1 MDDGY
6 FELLSD
12 FFCKLQRKGHFVLF
26 CTHPN
31 KPVHLEIMRKI
42 CTRYF
47 FVHEGVLT
55 QMPDFETFL
64 KDERVRR
71 HLGDLVEDV
80 KEQLE
85 NS

>member
-6 FELLSD
+6 FKLLSD

-31 KPVHLEIMRKI
+31 KPIHLEIMRKI
-42 CTRYF
+42 CMRYF

-80 KEQLE
+80 KERFV